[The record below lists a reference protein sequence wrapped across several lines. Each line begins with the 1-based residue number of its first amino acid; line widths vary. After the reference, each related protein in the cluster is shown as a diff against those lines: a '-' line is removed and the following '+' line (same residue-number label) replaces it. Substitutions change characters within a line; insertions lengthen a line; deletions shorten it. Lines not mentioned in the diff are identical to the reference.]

1 MIGDAAPGEAT
12 ANAQTVLQ
20 RLESV
25 YGRPVWI
32 PTLDPLEQL
41 IQTVLSQHTS
51 DANAERAYRSL
62 RTRFPSWAALRL
74 ASIDQ
79 IAESIRSG
87 GLADRKAATIQA
99 ILERLYSCW
108 HDPSLRSLADLP
120 LEMAKIRLMGLPGV
134 GPKTAACV
142 LMFAL
147 GRPALPV
154 DTHVYRVSHRLGLIE
169 PSVSPEA
176 AHSRLE
182 SRLDPAD
189 VYSFHVCMITHG
201 RQVCHARGPRCEA
214 CVLNDICQYY
224 LTGGQS
230 GASEASRR

>member
-1 MIGDAAPGEAT
+1 MIGDAAPGEAG
-12 ANAQTVLQ
+12 ASPQIVLR
-20 RLESV
+20 RLETV

-51 DANAERAYRSL
+51 DVNADHAYRSL
-62 RTRFPSWAALRL
+62 RARYPDWEAMRL
-74 ASIDQ
+74 APIEQ

-87 GLADRKAATIQA
+87 GLADRKAATIHG
-99 ILERLYSCW
+99 ILNRLFADW
-108 HDPSLRSLADLP
+108 EDPSLISLAHLP
-120 LEMAKIRLMGLPGV
+120 LETAKARLTSLPGV

-147 GRPALPV
+147 GKPALPV
-154 DTHVYRVSHRLGLIE
+154 DTHVYRVSRRLGLIE
-169 PSVSPEA
+169 SSISPEA

-189 VYSFHVCMITHG
+189 VYSFHVGMITHG
-201 RQVCHARGPRCEA
+201 RRVCHARQPHCEV
-214 CVLNDICQYY
+214 CVLNDICRYY
-224 LTGGQS
+224 LNRGQLES
-230 GASEASRR
+230 NETSN